1 MRRLLKDYE
10 NLCLPTTRYN
20 KGIWFCS
27 IGTIFAVTSLLAL
40 AGLNNTAYYPSTTDT
55 NSSLCIA
62 NSSASEFTLLTMSV
76 VSGIIPFVV
85 AYIYYAWRK
94 IDHNKLTETEI
105 TTTEHK
111 Y

>member
-1 MRRLLKDYE
+1 MKEILK
-10 NLCLPTTRYN
+10 LIRQ
-20 KGIWFCS
+20 
-27 IGTIFAVTSLLAL
+27 AAL
-40 AGLNNTAYYPSTTDT
+40 FY
-55 NSSLCIA
+55 I
-62 NSSASEFTLLTMSV
+62 MSV

-94 IDHNKLTETEI
+94 IDHNKLTEAEI